1 MPWTT
6 CTILMYLKQFERL
19 FCVDVSTIFKVVTK
33 FISNHIKSFLGK
45 LIGPQQTSFLKGRRA
60 IDNVVIIKDIVHHL
74 HNSKSSKESLIL
86 KIDLEKVFHIEW
98 SFIYPTLLLFKFPQK
113 IIKLIMCYVII
124 SRITILVN
132 GTKMDYFS
140 PFRNIFH
147 GDHVFIHFYPIDKII
162 INVY

>member
-19 FCVDVSTIFKVVTK
+19 FCVDVSTIFKVETK
-33 FISNHIKSFLGK
+33 VISNHIKSFLGK

-86 KIDLEKVFHIEW
+86 KIDLEKVFDRIEW
-98 SFIYPTLLLFKFPQK
+98 SFIYPMLLLFKFPQK

-124 SRITILVN
+124 SRITVLVN
-132 GTKMDYFS
+132 ETKMDYFS

-147 GDHVFIHFYPIDKII
+147 GDHMSSYIFIL
-162 INVY
+162 